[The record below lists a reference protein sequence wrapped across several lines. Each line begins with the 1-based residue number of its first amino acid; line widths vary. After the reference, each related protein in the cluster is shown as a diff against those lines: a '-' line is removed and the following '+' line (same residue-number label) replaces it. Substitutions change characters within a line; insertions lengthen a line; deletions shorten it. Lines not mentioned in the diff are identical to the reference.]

1 MNQLRERLPGI
12 EVVACDVTDRDALT
26 ELVARHDITGVVHAA
41 GVLDDGTLDTLDA
54 DRLDRVMTP
63 KFEPLRHLDEL
74 CPDAE
79 PFVAFSS
86 AAGIL
91 GAAGQGNYAAA
102 NAAVDALIERRRATG
117 RAGISLAWGL
127 WAGPGG
133 MGSDSERS
141 RLARLGMG
149 ALTAADGRTL
159 WDAALAQD
167 RAVVVPAALDL
178 RTIAESEHVP
188 KLLSVLVPPA
198 ARRRRTA
205 VGPDAATTEHLRDRM
220 TALRPAE
227 REQALLDL
235 VAGQTAR
242 VLGYGEVRAVE
253 ATRPFTE
260 AGFDSLAA
268 VDLRNRLTRATGVA
282 LPATLTFDHPTP
294 LEVARFL
301 GTLLVPGEEELL
313 GRVLRD
319 LTSVGEFLSAP
330 DRHDDSRTQVAERLR
345 ALLRGTE
352 RDATDAAEVTDRLR
366 LSTDDELFD
375 FLDDQLG
382 I

>member
-1 MNQLRERLPGI
+1 
-12 EVVACDVTDRDALT
+12 
-26 ELVARHDITGVVHAA
+26 
-41 GVLDDGTLDTLDA
+41 
-54 DRLDRVMTP
+54 
-63 KFEPLRHLDEL
+63 
-74 CPDAE
+74 
-79 PFVAFSS
+79 
-86 AAGIL
+86 
-91 GAAGQGNYAAA
+91 
-102 NAAVDALIERRRATG
+102 
-117 RAGISLAWGL
+117 
-127 WAGPGG
+127 
-133 MGSDSERS
+133 
-141 RLARLGMG
+141 
-149 ALTAADGRTL
+149 
-159 WDAALAQD
+159 
-167 RAVVVPAALDL
+167 
-178 RTIAESEHVP
+178 
-188 KLLSVLVPPA
+188 
-198 ARRRRTA
+198 
-205 VGPDAATTEHLRDRM
+205 M